1 MELAVD
7 RPIHMMQRNE
17 SAVSA
22 SFNNL
27 VFLEHAC
34 IVLLVCLNFLLDLY
48 MLLLIIQFFVL
59 HLTVT
64 WSVLNYLISTV

>member
-1 MELAVD
+1 MEFTPIAVD
-7 RPIHMMQRNE
+7 RPIHMMQRN
-17 SAVSA
+17 VSA